1 MRPLIGNV
9 RLDALATAEEKWEA
23 SKANFKNAMA
33 VAKEEFDEVKS
44 RVDAGDPY
52 YAVIDLKEARKT
64 IPSINYGSVR
74 TDSKGKVM
82 LVR

>member
-1 MRPLIGNV
+1 MIGNV
-9 RLDALATAEEKWEA
+9 RLDALTTAEEKWEA

-52 YAVIDLKEARKT
+52 YAVIDLKEAREND
-64 IPSINYGSVR
+64 PVDQLRQR
-74 TDSKGKVM
+74 TNRFERQSDVGA
-82 LVR
+82 LIT

>member
-1 MRPLIGNV
+1 
-9 RLDALATAEEKWEA
+9 
-23 SKANFKNAMA
+23 MA

-74 TDSKGKVM
+74 ARFERQSDVGALIT
-82 LVR
+82 